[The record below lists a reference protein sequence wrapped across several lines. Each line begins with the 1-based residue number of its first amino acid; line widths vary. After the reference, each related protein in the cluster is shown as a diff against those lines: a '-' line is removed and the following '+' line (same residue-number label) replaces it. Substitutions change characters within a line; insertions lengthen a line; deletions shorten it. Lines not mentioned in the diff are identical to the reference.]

1 MKERQEKEIIKY
13 LNIMN
18 NTKDIAKQVKLEE
31 LKVQSVILTLARKGK
46 INKDKA
52 KQVLKDTQMIKFID
66 TPIQSGL
73 SKPLNLKSDRYKRVS
88 A

>member
-66 TPIQSGL
+66 IPIQSRL